1 MRSTANR
8 LCSALLM
15 NTLFQDCRV
24 KLTRIV
30 EFSEAALTSVGE
42 QLIAQQERGLLPK
55 MTAIGEG
62 MWQKTFVDS
71 MKRVR
76 PGKLHIPVLSTE
88 LGYGLIIL
96 DAAKLKELHQ
106 GQSTHVIT
114 KEDIKAQFMPLAS
127 CNLAQKAFLAM
138 HGLDLLGSLESHY

>member
-1 MRSTANR
+1 MTN
-8 LCSALLM
+8 
-15 NTLFQDCRV
+15 LFQDMRV
-24 KLTRIV
+24 RLTRIV

-42 QLIAQQERGLLPK
+42 QLIAQQQQGLLPK
-55 MTAIGEG
+55 MTAVGEG
-62 MWQKTFVDS
+62 MWQKTFLDS
-71 MKRVR
+71 AKRVR
-76 PGKLHIPVLSTE
+76 PGKMHIPVLSTE

-127 CNLAQKAFLAM
+127 MSLTQKAFVAM
-138 HGLDLLGSLESHY
+138 YGLDLVNKLEIH